1 MRPVGSTRE
10 VPVDIRLVAST
21 NRDPEDAVRSGS
33 LRQDLYYRLQ
43 AGVLKVPP
51 LRERIE
57 DIPLLVEHF
66 IAFFNEKL
74 QPKVMV
80 TGIER
85 DALEAMQQRHLWPG
99 NVRELSNAIESAF
112 TFSHSPVIGL
122 KETRWSAVV
131 ASRPEQSSQSSNGAT
146 QEAAA
151 VLSIGSFAEAE
162 RVIIAR
168 ALKTTDGNKVQAS
181 ALLRISRK
189 KLYAKIE
196 KYRI

>member
-1 MRPVGSTRE
+1 
-10 VPVDIRLVAST
+10 
-21 NRDPEDAVRSGS
+21 
-33 LRQDLYYRLQ
+33 
-43 AGVLKVPP
+43 
-51 LRERIE
+51 IE

-122 KETRWSAVV
+122 EELPAAVV

-162 RVIIAR
+162 REIIAR

-196 KYRI
+196 KYGI